1 MLGRDPALAVAA
13 MLPCPQTGLSGWVVM
28 SRVASLERRPL
39 AFVVVAAQQ
48 VKSLQ
53 HRFFGTVGLYPGTDL
68 L

>member
-1 MLGRDPALAVAA
+1 
-13 MLPCPQTGLSGWVVM
+13 M

-48 VKSLQ
+48 VNSLE

-68 L
+68 R